1 MMDDLQAIETM
12 DPAKP
17 VPDLICLCGR
27 IYKDKFVE
35 SHFEDTDSLNNAIE
49 L

>member
-1 MMDDLQAIETM
+1 MFNNVQALEMMDPQ
-12 DPAKP
+12 KP

-35 SHFEDTDSLNNAIE
+35 SHFEDKHALNHAIE
-49 L
+49 